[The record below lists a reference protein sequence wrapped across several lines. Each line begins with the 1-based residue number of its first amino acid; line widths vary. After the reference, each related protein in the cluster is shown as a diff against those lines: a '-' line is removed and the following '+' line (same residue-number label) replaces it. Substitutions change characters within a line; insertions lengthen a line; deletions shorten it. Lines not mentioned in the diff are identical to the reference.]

1 MATVESFSGWRLK
14 REPFV
19 RAKEVLNGKLPT
31 KLISNFLLH
40 FKIFLDKANW
50 PFTLNSNNRFVF
62 SILQSIVHQPPHI
75 SGSDPVINFFHP
87 LPEDLIE
94 LDHDQAE

>member
-31 KLISNFLLH
+31 KIISNFLLH
-40 FKIFLDKANW
+40 F
-50 PFTLNSNNRFVF
+50 
-62 SILQSIVHQPPHI
+62 
-75 SGSDPVINFFHP
+75 
-87 LPEDLIE
+87 
-94 LDHDQAE
+94 

>member
-1 MATVESFSGWRLK
+1 MGGGGGGGLLQNNVVSSTCQVDNIMATVESFSRWRLK

-40 FKIFLDKANW
+40 F
-50 PFTLNSNNRFVF
+50 
-62 SILQSIVHQPPHI
+62 
-75 SGSDPVINFFHP
+75 
-87 LPEDLIE
+87 
-94 LDHDQAE
+94 